1 MPGDSRLSAN
11 SVQPTASVGRRG
23 KNQSPGR
30 QAKMTT
36 FDVLVV
42 SAHPDDA
49 EFGAAG
55 TVALWAREG
64 LAVAYIV
71 CTDGEKGTSD
81 RRLPSRQLAEIRKT
95 EQQEAARTLG
105 VQKVDFL
112 GYPDQGLEDS
122 PEFRKHIVRV
132 LRSYRPK
139 VVVTSD
145 PYRRYVW
152 HRDHRIVGQVVL
164 DAVFPFARDH
174 LAYADLI
181 AEGLEPHK
189 VRELWFWGAEDINH
203 RTDISPVFDRKL
215 AALQCH
221 RSQVREL
228 KIRDLENWLRERC
241 RAMADATEYEL
252 AEGFHR
258 VRLPS

>member
-1 MPGDSRLSAN
+1 
-11 SVQPTASVGRRG
+11 
-23 KNQSPGR
+23 
-30 QAKMTT
+30 MTT

-55 TVALWAREG
+55 TVALWAQEG
-64 LAVAYIV
+64 LRVAYIV

-81 RRLPSRQLAEIRKT
+81 RRLPPRQLADIRKT
-95 EQQEAARTLG
+95 EQQDAARALG

-122 PEFRKHIVRV
+122 PEFRKHIVRM
-132 LRSYRPK
+132 LRFYRPQI
-139 VVVTSD
+139 VLTSD

-164 DAVFPFARDH
+164 DAAFPLARDH
-174 LAYADLI
+174 LAYADLLQ
-181 AEGLEPHK
+181 EGLEPHK

-203 RTDISPVFDRKL
+203 RTDISAVFDRKL
-215 AALQCH
+215 AALHCH

-228 KIRDLENWLRERC
+228 KIQDLENWLRERC
-241 RAMADATEYEL
+241 RAMADATAYEL

-258 VRLPS
+258 VHLPS